1 MPYLLTWLNTA
12 YIYRLISLRYLFVL
26 GLGFSFKAGCAFQGR
41 YFHCDPIW
49 DYWSNSDFCESFYRA
64 LLLVLWLEVYFLS
77 MRPICVCYAIFMIKY
92 GQKIPATLLSK
103 LGVASYHIY
112 LTQMLYFSVVAP
124 FLAVQFKVSSL
135 NLWNG
140 LFTFLIC
147 LFGGYIF
154 YKVDLFMR
162 VRGKR

>member
-1 MPYLLTWLNTA
+1 MRSKVDTFIATLFGIIGAILIFVNHSIEPFSWFYGWKSTFFLCVPFA
-12 YIYRLISLRYLFVL
+12 YAMLF
-26 GLGFSFKAGCAFQGR
+26 
-41 YFHCDPIW
+41 
-49 DYWSNSDFCESFYRA
+49 
-64 LLLVLWLEVYFLS
+64 
-77 MRPICVCYAIFMIKY
+77 FMIKY

>member
-26 GLGFSFKAGCAFQGR
+26 GLGFFFQSRMAFQGR

-77 MRPICVCYAIFMIKY
+77 MRPICVCYAIFYDKVWTEDSSNTVV
-92 GQKIPATLLSK
+92 KIGSCFLSYLLDPDA
-103 LGVASYHIY
+103 VF
-112 LTQMLYFSVVAP
+112 FSSRTI
-124 FLAVQFKVSSL
+124 FSSA
-135 NLWNG
+135 
-140 LFTFLIC
+140 I
-147 LFGGYIF
+147 
-154 YKVDLFMR
+154 
-162 VRGKR
+162 

>member
-1 MPYLLTWLNTA
+1 MVGSLLPFYASHLRMLCYFYDKVWTEDSSNTVVKIGSCFLSYLL
-12 YIYRLISLRYLFVL
+12 
-26 GLGFSFKAGCAFQGR
+26 
-41 YFHCDPIW
+41 DP
-49 DYWSNSDFCESFYRA
+49 DA
-64 LLLVLWLEVYFLS
+64 V
-77 MRPICVCYAIFMIKY
+77 
-92 GQKIPATLLSK
+92 
-103 LGVASYHIY
+103 
-112 LTQMLYFSVVAP
+112 FSVVAP